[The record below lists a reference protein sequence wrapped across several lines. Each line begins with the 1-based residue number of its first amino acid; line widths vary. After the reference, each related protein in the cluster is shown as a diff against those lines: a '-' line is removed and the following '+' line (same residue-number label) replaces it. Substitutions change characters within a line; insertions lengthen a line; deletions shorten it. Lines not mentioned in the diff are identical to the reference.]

1 MALKI
6 GIVGLPNVGKSTLFN
21 ALTRTKSAQ
30 AENYPF
36 CTIDPNIG
44 VVEVPDQ
51 RLYHLA
57 ETSKSEKIIPTAIE
71 FVDIAGLVKGA
82 STGEGLGNKFLSNIR
97 ECDAIGHVV
106 RFFKDPNVTHVHTE
120 ADPKLDREV
129 IESELLLADIQ
140 TMDKRVEKAVS
151 DAKSGEKE
159 KLQYAALLSRV
170 MDELN
175 SGKLASNISF
185 EEEEREM
192 LRDLHLLTMK
202 PHLYIINLH
211 ENELSSGI
219 STQEYAKSLGLD
231 SHDKIIPICAKV
243 EEELGDFGPEEAAE
257 YLKSLGLNET
267 GLNTLIRKAYD
278 TLGLITY
285 FTSGPKETRAWTIQK
300 GASAPK
306 AAGKIHTDFESGF
319 IKAEVVDWED
329 LHKSGGEGKAREKGL
344 LRIEGKE
351 YIVKDGDVMHF
362 RFSP

>member
-51 RLYHLA
+51 RLHNLA
-57 ETSKSEKIIPTAIE
+57 EVSKSEKTIPTAIE

-140 TMDKRVEKAVS
+140 TMDKRVDKAVS

-175 SGKLASNISF
+175 SGKLAGNISF

-211 ENELSSGI
+211 ENELASGI
-219 STQEYAKSLGLD
+219 NTQEYAKNLGLD
-231 SHDKIIPICAKV
+231 SHDKVIPICAKV
-243 EEELGDFGPEEAAE
+243 EEELGDFGPEEATE
-257 YLKSLGLNET
+257 YLSSLGLSET
-267 GLNTLIRKAYD
+267 GLNALIRKAYD

-285 FTSGPKETRAWTIQK
+285 FTSGPKETRAWTVQE
-300 GASAPK
+300 GASAPN